1 MANDGSVRTYS
12 PKEISITWGEIIFTG
27 YADGDFL
34 AIAGE
39 DGFESR
45 EGADG
50 SEDRVNKN
58 KLGRDVDITL
68 MKTSITNDAL
78 YAAYETDRTTNA
90 GKKPLFIKD
99 LNGTLQLTSAQAYLK
114 KLSDLTLGDSAGTI
128 TWNFRAP
135 QATYIPGSN
144 L

>member
-27 YADGDFL
+27 FADGDFL
-34 AIAGE
+34 AISGE

-45 EGADG
+45 EGSDG

-58 KLGRDVDITL
+58 KLGRNVDITI

-78 YAAYETDRTTNA
+78 YAAFETDRLSNN

-99 LNGTLQLTSAQAYLK
+99 LNGTMQLTSAQAYIK
-114 KLSDLTLGDSAGTI
+114 KIPDTTLGDSAGNI

-135 QATYIPGSN
+135 QAVFNPGSN